1 MGDVREG
8 KQILS
13 STIRFFR
20 CQGLIFFILPM
31 LLSILFIEARQKG
44 SGGAE
49 IVVKTPE
56 IIRGKITDSAIFDI
70 FRNKRVFIETY
81 GCRYNFGDTAKLEE
95 ILKHKGSTFVDSVI
109 DADAIIINTCT
120 VVGTTERRML
130 RILSRYR
137 EYDLYVTGCMPAV
150 QREAIFAVCTPT
162 IILSKTIRE
171 AYRSIRTVA
180 GKGVAVVQTAQGC
193 SGRCTYC
200 LTRFARGP
208 LKSFTDKE
216 ILGEILA
223 HAHAGTSEIQI
234 TAQDMSCWGQDI
246 GKSLPFLLKRI
257 DDLQGEFMI
266 RVGMMNPALMKGM
279 LDDLIE
285 GFASDHIFK
294 FVHIPVQSGSDTVL
308 DRMGRGYS
316 IADFDEI
323 VTAFRK
329 RYPDITLATDMI
341 VGFPGETQEE
351 FSQSLDLIERVQP
364 NKVNITRYS
373 RRPFTPLFSVK
384 DCPEWIK
391 KDRSRIMNAL
401 AEKVYASI
409 NSGFLEKEVP
419 FLVTET
425 IKEGSVMARSPNYLG
440 IVINENLPVGYEGRA
455 ILKKERK
462 YFFIGKRVI

>member
-1 MGDVREG
+1 MH
-8 KQILS
+8 
-13 STIRFFR
+13 
-20 CQGLIFFILPM
+20 
-31 LLSILFIEARQKG
+31 LSILFIETHPKG

-49 IVVKTPE
+49 TVVKTTEICGNIPE
-56 IIRGKITDSAIFDI
+56 PDTFDL

-81 GCRYNFGDTAKLEE
+81 GCRYNFGDTAKLVE
-95 ILKHKGSTFVDSVI
+95 ILKHKGSTFVDSAKE
-109 DADAIIINTCT
+109 ADAIIINTCT

-130 RILSRYR
+130 RRLSSFR
-137 EYDLYVTGCMPAV
+137 ESDLYVTGCMPVV
-150 QREAIFAVCTPT
+150 QREAIFAVCTPN
-162 IILSKTIRE
+162 IILSETIRE
-171 AYRSIRTVA
+171 AYRSIGTVA
-180 GKGVAVVQTAQGC
+180 GKGVAIVQTAQGC

-200 LTRFARGP
+200 LTRLARGP
-208 LKSFTDKE
+208 LKSFTDDE

-223 HAHAGTSEIQI
+223 NEHAGSSEIQL

-266 RVGMMNPALMKGM
+266 RVGMMNPATIKGI

-285 GFASDHIFK
+285 AYASDHIFK
-294 FVHIPVQSGSDTVL
+294 FVHIPVQSGSDDVL

-316 IADFDEI
+316 VADFDEI

-329 RYPDITLATDMI
+329 RFPDITLATDMI

-351 FSQSLDLIERVQP
+351 FTQSLDLIEMVRP

-373 RRPFTPLFSVK
+373 RRPFTPLFTVK

-391 KDRSRIMNAL
+391 KDRSRIMNTL
-401 AEKVYASI
+401 AEKVYTSI
-409 NSGFLEKEVP
+409 NAGCLEKQVP

-440 IVINENLPVGYEGRA
+440 IVINENLPLGYDGRA